1 MFEAPAK
8 PGSLGNSFHLLS
20 SQKFNNYQLDKPKN
34 CLRYQNVA
42 LLLHFLW
49 VEEKKIVPIL
59 VLRKKTI
66 IVDWVLVDFYFFML
80 KNVSFSSESLLRLWP

>member
-1 MFEAPAK
+1 MFEPPAK

-20 SQKFNNYQLDKPKN
+20 SQKCNNYQLDKPKN

-66 IVDWVLVDFYFFML
+66 IVDLVLVDFYFFYVE
-80 KNVSFSSESLLRLWP
+80 KCEFWF